1 MQRLIPILALILTAC
16 APASA
21 QPHRPVV
28 VELFTSQGCSSCPPA
43 HAVLNALADE
53 KDVLPLSF
61 SVTYWDNLGWKDT
74 FGDPAYTR
82 RQWDYARGL
91 RHANVYTPQM
101 VIDGFR
107 DTPGQNLKPVKDLIA
122 RARTEQTPGPQLTL
136 SADHVGL
143 SVAPAG
149 GASSGVVWLIRY
161 DPRLQNVAV
170 GRGENGGRTL
180 AQRNVVRQLVRLG
193 GWNGKA
199 ESLALPKASDLRF
212 KTAILVQ
219 QGVGGPIL
227 AAVTN

>member
-1 MQRLIPILALILTAC
+1 MQRLIPILTLILSAC
-16 APASA
+16 APAIA
-21 QPHRPVV
+21 QPQRPVV

-53 KDVLPLSF
+53 KNVLPLSF

-74 FGDPAYTR
+74 FGNPAYTQ

-107 DTPGQNLKPVKDLIA
+107 DTPGQNLKPVEALIA

-136 SADHVGL
+136 NADQVSLSA
-143 SVAPAG
+143 APAG

-180 AQRNVVRQLVRLG
+180 PQRNVVRQLLKLG
-193 GWNGKA
+193 DWNGKA
-199 ESLALPKASDLRF
+199 TSFSLQKASDARF

-219 QGVGGPIL
+219 QDIGGPIL
-227 AAVTN
+227 AAATN

>member
-1 MQRLIPILALILTAC
+1 MQRLILILALILSAC
-16 APASA
+16 APAVA

-53 KDVLPLSF
+53 KNVLPLSF
-61 SVTYWDNLGWKDT
+61 SVTYWDDLGWKDT
-74 FGDPAYTR
+74 FGDPAYTQ

-91 RHANVYTPQM
+91 RHAKVYTPQM

-107 DTPGQNLKPVKDLIA
+107 DTPGQSLKPVEALIT
-122 RARTEQTPGPQLTL
+122 RARTEQTPGPQLIL
-136 SADHVGL
+136 SADQVSL

-149 GASSGVVWLIRY
+149 GTSSGVVWLIRY

-170 GRGENGGRTL
+170 GRGENSGRTL
-180 AQRNVVRQLVRLG
+180 PQRNVVRQVLKLG
-193 GWNGKA
+193 DWKGKA
-199 ESLALPKASDLRF
+199 TSLALPKASDAHF

-219 QGVGGPIL
+219 KGIGGPIL
-227 AAVTN
+227 AAITN